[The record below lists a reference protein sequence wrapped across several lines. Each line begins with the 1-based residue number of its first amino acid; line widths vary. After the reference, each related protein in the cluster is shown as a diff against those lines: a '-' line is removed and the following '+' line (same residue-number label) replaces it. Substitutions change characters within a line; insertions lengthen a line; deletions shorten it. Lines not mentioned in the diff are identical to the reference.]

1 MTRRF
6 DAWRRVFMTL
16 AVLALAVKVA
26 IPAGFMA
33 APRVAQSPFALVLCT
48 GQGAMVLGP
57 DGALHK
63 AGEPTKAPDGKS
75 GHDAPCAFAGHGQG
89 ALSAALTVAAPVSF
103 VAYRVAQVAEP
114 ADLAP
119 GRGLAAPPPPNR
131 GPPILSA

>member
-1 MTRRF
+1 MTRRS

-33 APRVAQSPFALVLCT
+33 APRLAQAPFALVLCT

-57 DGALHK
+57 DGALHRL
-63 AGEPTKAPDGKS
+63 GEPAKAPDGKS

-89 ALSAALTVAAPVSF
+89 ALTAALAGAAPVSF
-103 VAYRVAQVAEP
+103 VAYRLARVPEP
-114 ADLAP
+114 PDLAP

-131 GPPILSA
+131 GPPVQSA